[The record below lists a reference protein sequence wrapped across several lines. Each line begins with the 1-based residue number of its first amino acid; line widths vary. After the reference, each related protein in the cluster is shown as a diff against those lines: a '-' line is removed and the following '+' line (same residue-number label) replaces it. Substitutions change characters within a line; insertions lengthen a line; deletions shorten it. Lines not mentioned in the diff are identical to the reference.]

1 MNFITLTARLM
12 LNVHDLNNEATAGN
26 VSDIRLIDYIGL
38 DGKRREAP
46 AVSGRMLKHWHQEAL
61 TDLARRGRLPL
72 CDNCAQGEP
81 IRGPLADKATEA
93 DALRSCIVCDI
104 HGFLVAEGKR
114 SERRASRA
122 MFSWL
127 LPVLDDDIETAQRQ
141 VIHNRVSADP
151 KSMMPFYKSY
161 ASGIYAFVAALDA
174 DRVGKLESG
183 GEAVAAEDAAQ
194 RVSLAVEA
202 CRHLLTGRLGASQ
215 SHALPHAD
223 CLELLVAVSDDG
235 PLPFPVSAIY
245 PGYTHKYAG
254 LLPQGSKLHVF
265 GAAEPPS
272 AAAAH
277 ASINDLFAA
286 VAR

>member
-46 AVSGRMLKHWHQEAL
+46 AVSGRMVKHWHQEVL
-61 TDLARRGRLPL
+61 TDLARQKDLPL
-72 CDNCAQGEP
+72 CGNCGQGEP
-81 IRGPLADKATEA
+81 VRGPQGDGTEA
-93 DALRSCIVCDI
+93 DALRACVICDI
-104 HGFLVAEGKR
+104 HGFLLAEGKR

-122 MFSWL
+122 LFSWL
-127 LPVLDDDIETAQRQ
+127 LPVLDDDTETAQRQ

-151 KSMMPFYKSY
+151 KNMMPFYKSY
-161 ASGIYAFVAALDA
+161 ASGIYAFVAALDVA
-174 DRVGKLESG
+174 RVGKLESG
-183 GEAVAAEDAAQ
+183 EEGISADEAAS
-194 RVSLAVEA
+194 RVSQAVEA
-202 CRHLLTGRLGASQ
+202 YRHLLTGRLGASQ

-223 CLELLVAVSDDG
+223 CLELLVAVSNDG

-245 PGYTHKYAG
+245 PGYAEKYAG
-254 LLPQGSKLHVF
+254 LLPAGSALHVF
-265 GAAEPPS
+265 GSDAPPS
-272 AAAAH
+272 SAAVH

-286 VAR
+286 VAG

>member
-46 AVSGRMLKHWHQEAL
+46 AVSGRMVKHWHQEAL
-61 TDLARRGRLPL
+61 ADLARRLDLPL
-72 CDNCAQGEP
+72 CDNCAQSEP
-81 IRGPLADKATEA
+81 VRGPLADNATEA
-93 DALRSCIVCDI
+93 DALKACIICDL
-104 HGFLVAEGKR
+104 HGFLVAEGRR

-127 LPVLDDDIETAQRQ
+127 LPILDDDTETAQRQ

-151 KSMMPFYKSY
+151 SRMMPFYKSY
-161 ASGIYAFVAALDA
+161 ASGIYAFVSALDA
-174 DRVGKLESG
+174 ARVGRLESG
-183 GEAVAAEDAAQ
+183 GEAINGQAAAQ
-194 RVSLAVEA
+194 RVALAVEA
-202 CRHLLTGRLGASQ
+202 YRHLLTGRIGASQ

-245 PGYTHKYAG
+245 PGYAGKYAG
-254 LLPQGSKLHVF
+254 LLPAGAKLHVF
-265 GAAEPPS
+265 GLDPAPAG
-272 AAAAH
+272 AKAH
-277 ASINDLFAA
+277 DSINDLFTA
-286 VAR
+286 VGG